1 MQRSKTFR
9 LALVATGEWVMVL
22 PAAVF
27 LMAAALRFLQPS
39 QYEPPHT
46 SRIIS
51 QWAATHIS
59 RLGAATLFIA
69 VPSLAIL
76 LGSATLLLAWREDP
90 SLRDDAT
97 LAVTILRRR
106 LSRGLLMTGTLLAA
120 VICLFA
126 VVHVFLD

>member
-39 QYEPPHT
+39 QYEPAHT
-46 SRIIS
+46 SWILS

-59 RLGAATLFIA
+59 RLGAATLFIL

-76 LGSATLLLAWREDP
+76 LGSATLLLAWRED
-90 SLRDDAT
+90 SSVRDDVT

-106 LSRGLLMTGTLLAA
+106 LSLGLLMTGTILAA

-126 VVHVFLD
+126 VAHVVLD

>member
-39 QYEPPHT
+39 QYEPAHT
-46 SRIIS
+46 SWILS
-51 QWAATHIS
+51 QWGATHIS
-59 RLGAATLFIA
+59 RLGAATLFIL

-76 LGSATLLLAWREDP
+76 LGSATLLLAWRED
-90 SLRDDAT
+90 SSVRDDVT

-106 LSRGLLMTGTLLAA
+106 LSLGLLMTGTILAA

-126 VVHVFLD
+126 VAHVVLD